1 MREAHLPAKS
11 LVVHA
16 GFANTDLQA
25 RSVRGSRRPQP
36 ALLPRPRA
44 SERHDA
50 GARFALLLRAA
61 TDPKA
66 EGGTL
71 LAPRWVNGAP
81 VRRPLFGRSRDREA
95 MATLWE
101 ISEGETGIVFE
112 VAPSS

>member
-66 EGGTL
+66 EGGTARTEVGSL
-71 LAPRWVNGAP
+71 KAA
-81 VRRPLFGRSRDREA
+81 RRPPSRSRWREA